1 MKLNKIVT
9 KDDSINRMQASV
21 ATILDFIQLSPLV
34 GSVSTVET
42 TFSGTTEKQVEHKLG
57 RNPIGWIVVSKD
69 APSDI
74 YSTGSESNIL
84 KSFKATASVTC
95 KILFF

>member
-9 KDDSINRMQASV
+9 KDDSINRMQSSISTV
-21 ATILDFIQLSPLV
+21 LDFIQLSPLV
-34 GSVSTVET
+34 GSVSIIET

-57 RNPIGWIVVSKD
+57 RNPVGWIVVSKD
-69 APSDI
+69 AVADI

-84 KSFKATASVTC
+84 KSFKSTASVTC